1 MVTAPAKRELVR
13 WMRTRGLTERR
24 GLAIA
29 GMSASSLR
37 YEPRPDRNVALR
49 TRIVAL
55 AQRHRRYG
63 VGMIHLKLRQAGE
76 AVNYKRV
83 ERLYRL
89 EKLHI
94 RRRRRKKI
102 PVSERQPL
110 IRPGAAN
117 EVWSMDFVFDRVASG
132 RTLKCLA
139 IVDDA
144 THEAVA
150 VMAEHTIGG
159 DHLTR
164 ILDGICSQRGK
175 PHVIRT
181 DNGPE
186 FVGKAMLTWAHRH
199 GIDLRLIE
207 PGKPNQNAYV
217 ESFNGRLRDEC
228 LNEHW
233 FTSLAHARAVIEAW
247 RREYNDE
254 RPKRSLGGLTPA
266 QYAKQLAIKAVTM
279 PDDSKAIRY

>member
-24 GLAIA
+24 SLAIA

-150 VMAEHTIGG
+150 VMGEHTIGG

-175 PHVIRT
+175 PRVIRT

-279 PDDSKAIRY
+279 PEDSKAIRY